1 MKKLI
6 EFFIKYPVGVDTL
19 LIGIFFFGW
28 VSYNALNTTFFPLVE
43 SRNITV
49 TAFIQVLL
57 LKRWKKASSI
67 KLSRTLKD

>member
-6 EFFIKYPVGVDTL
+6 EFFIKYPVGVDTM

-49 TAFIQVLL
+49 TAVYPG
-57 LKRWKKASSI
+57 ASPEEMEEGVQ
-67 KLSRTLKD
+67 